1 MHDQKEADLCVSFS
15 IITCLRHELL
25 KATAGKKAR
34 ALVNQEFKSKKY
46 GFDTFLVEFVG
57 GVNPRSLYGLNGFNS
72 NKKEIQNQ
80 NSEVESALKRLVYPT
95 KFFKEPGWKRMN
107 VIQGNVQANN
117 NLAFKCLEK
126 KADKFK

>member
-1 MHDQKEADLCVSFS
+1 MHDQQQADLCVSFS

-25 KATAGKKAR
+25 KATAGKEAR
-34 ALVNQEFKSKKY
+34 ALVNEEFKSSKNF

-72 NKKEIQNQ
+72 NKREIRNQ
-80 NSEVESALKRLVYPT
+80 NSEVEMALRRLVYPT

-107 VIQGNVQANN
+107 VIQGNVQAFTN
-117 NLAFKCLEK
+117 
-126 KADKFK
+126 

>member
-1 MHDQKEADLCVSFS
+1 MHDQQQADLCVSFS

-25 KATAGKKAR
+25 KATAGKEAR
-34 ALVNQEFKSKKY
+34 ALVNEEFKSSKNF

-72 NKKEIQNQ
+72 NKREIRNQ
-80 NSEVESALKRLVYPT
+80 NSEVEMALKRLVYPT

-107 VIQGNVQANN
+107 VIQGNVQAFTN
-117 NLAFKCLEK
+117 
-126 KADKFK
+126 